1 MAVVEKTPLPMRKAP
16 SLTLIVLPLHQ
27 RDGPAGDIEDSR
39 AYFGDDAETAV
50 PLGVIEL
57 EGVVVSL
64 VWMIDDESV

>member
-1 MAVVEKTPLPMRKAP
+1 MMP
-16 SLTLIVLPLHQ
+16 
-27 RDGPAGDIEDSR
+27 
-39 AYFGDDAETAV
+39 ETAV